1 VETAKINVEMVGS
14 VNLKKRGIM
23 SEQED
28 AGKRALRT
36 KQVLSYLIRENR
48 KRVIIADKNIRISV
62 MLPP

>member
-1 VETAKINVEMVGS
+1 METAKINVEMVGS

-28 AGKRALRT
+28 AGKRALRK

-48 KRVIIADKNIRISV
+48 NGLS
-62 MLPP
+62 